1 MENLKVS
8 QIKKLIKMKV
18 EEARKECFSLANPL
32 GLEYSQ
38 LSDSEKAIYD
48 LCFYLD
54 NYDSSTLETLLKI
67 INKMFYE

>member
-1 MENLKVS
+1 MKSIEIE
-8 QIKKLIKMKV
+8 QIKKIVKRKS
-18 EEARKECFSLANPL
+18 EEAKEECFKLANPL